1 MDTTLLTTLA
11 ALGGSLVG
19 GGTTM
24 ATAWLSQRYGARS
37 KRLREEITRRESLYG
52 AFIDEASRR
61 IIDAIEHEIDDA
73 SQVVPLFALFCRI
86 QLVCSPA
93 VLHAA
98 ERVVRTTAEIYANP
112 SIRLKDLMVAQKIG
126 SGSGDDGVAAFSR
139 ACRDELEGLK
149 RQL

>member
-1 MDTTLLTTLA
+1 MDATVLTTLA

-19 GGTTM
+19 GTTTM
-24 ATAWLSQRYGARS
+24 ATAWLTQRYGARG
-37 KRLREEITRRESLYG
+37 KRIRDEITRRESLYG

-61 IIDAIEHEIDDA
+61 IVDAIEHEIDDA

-86 QLVCSPA
+86 QLVCSTP

-98 ERVVRTTAEIYANP
+98 ERVVRTIAEVYANP
-112 SIRLKDLMVAQKIG
+112 SMRLKDLMVAEKIG
-126 SGSGDDGVAAFSR
+126 SGGEDVVAAFSR
-139 ACRDELEGLK
+139 ACRDELDGLK

>member
-24 ATAWLSQRYGARS
+24 ATAWLTQRYGARG
-37 KRLREEITRRESLYG
+37 KRIREEIARREALYG
-52 AFIDEASRR
+52 AFIDEASTR
-61 IIDAIEHEIDDA
+61 IVDAVEHEIDEA
-73 SQVVPLFALFCRI
+73 AQVVPLFALFCRI
-86 QLVCSPA
+86 QLVCSPP

-98 ERVVRTTAEIYANP
+98 ERVVRTTAAIYANP
-112 SIRLKDLMVAQKIG
+112 SIRLKDVMVAQKIG
-126 SGSGDDGVAAFSR
+126 TGSGDDVVAAFSR
-139 ACRDELEGLK
+139 ACRDELQDLK

>member
-24 ATAWLSQRYGARS
+24 ATAWLTQRYGARG
-37 KRLREEITRRESLYG
+37 KRIREEIARREGLYG
-52 AFIDEASRR
+52 AFIDEASKR
-61 IIDAIEHEIDDA
+61 IVDAVEHEIDEA
-73 SQVVPLFALFCRI
+73 AQVVPLFALFCRI
-86 QLVCSPA
+86 QLVCSPS

-98 ERVVRTTAEIYANP
+98 ERVVRTTAAIYANP
-112 SIRLKDLMVAQKIG
+112 SMRLKDLMVAQNIG
-126 SGSGDDGVAAFSR
+126 SGGGDDVVAAFSR

-149 RQL
+149 RKL